1 MNTSNA
7 KIALNSL
14 LEKFPIA
21 PDVRLLSDEQK
32 AWLHM
37 NIQSIA
43 DGVSPSH
50 VIEHLLKIGKRLT
63 YTTEEIPE
71 AELQRIVLFLY
82 ENVDEIEKTVS
93 TANYGQTK

>member
-1 MNTSNA
+1 M
-7 KIALNSL
+7 NSL
-14 LEKFPIA
+14 LQIFPIA
-21 PDVRLLSDEQK
+21 PDVSLLSDEQK

-50 VIEHLLKIGKRLT
+50 VIESLLKIGKRLT

-71 AELQRIVLFLY
+71 VELQRIILFLY
-82 ENVDEIEKTVS
+82 ENVDEIEEALNK
-93 TANYGQTK
+93 ADYGQTK